1 MPKISK
7 IVEDLD
13 LLNHESWKKLSPK
26 HKDCIKDILEKV
38 ETDKSN
44 ANFLVKF
51 DTALENLSAKYGI
64 GSGEIE
70 SFIDKVI
77 LESIK
82 E

>member
-7 IVEDLD
+7 IVGDLD
-13 LLNHESWKKLSPK
+13 LLKHESWKKLSPK
-26 HKDCIKDILEKV
+26 HKDCIKGILQEV
-38 ETDKSN
+38 ETNKSN

-51 DTALENLSAKYGI
+51 GTASEKVCAKYGI
-64 GSGEIE
+64 GSEVINK
-70 SFIDKVI
+70 FIDNII